1 MWSVDVPD
9 ASSDR
14 FKTLW
19 FDDDLNGKIRKSAG
33 DVTPGMGGPNDLYEA
48 STVTSVQEANIQKV
62 WMLLHD

>member
-19 FDDDLNGKIRKSAG
+19 FDDDLNGKIRKSEG
-33 DVTPGMGGPNDLYEA
+33 VNDCETTL
-48 STVTSVQEANIQKV
+48 VCI
-62 WMLLHD
+62 